1 MGQKVHPHGLRLGII
16 RTWDSRWF
24 TRRGYAGLL
33 LEDFKIRAFLK
44 KKLFQAALSKI
55 DIERQTGKVTVN
67 LFSARPGIIIGKKG
81 SEVESLRDEL
91 KKLTGKEVFVNIRE
105 VKNAEVDAQLVAENV
120 AGQLERR
127 VGFRRAMKKAMQTAT
142 AMGAKGIKIICSGR
156 LGGAEI
162 ARIEKYMEGKVPL
175 HTLRANVE
183 YGSATAFT
191 TYGTNGVKVWIFTE
205 EILDKAKIP
214 VNLYVESRD
223 ARGPRPAGGRDGRD
237 GRGGGDRGGDRGGR
251 GGRGGVGGAGGG
263 GGRGPRGPRDQNTSS
278 AAPRARVEA
287 PAPVSAPAPAAT
299 APETTK
305 DGDHA
310 SA

>member
-16 RTWDSRWF
+16 RTWESRWF
-24 TRRGYAGLL
+24 TRHGYADLL
-33 LEDFKIRAFLK
+33 VEDHKIRTTLK

-81 SEVESLRDEL
+81 SEVETLRNEL
-91 KKLTGKEVFVNIRE
+91 KAMTGKEVFVNIRE
-105 VKNAEVDAQLVAENV
+105 VKNAEIDAQLVAENV

-127 VGFRRAMKKAMQTAT
+127 VGFRRAMKKSMQTAM

-183 YGSATAFT
+183 FGTATAFT
-191 TYGTNGVKVWIFTE
+191 NYGTNGVKVWVFTE

-214 VNLYVESRD
+214 VNLYTETRD
-223 ARGPRPAGGRDGRD
+223 PRGGRPGGDRGPRAG
-237 GRGGGDRGGDRGGR
+237 GGGDRGGDRGGPAAAAIVAAAR
-251 GGRGGVGGAGGG
+251 RRTPRGGVGTHGGG
-263 GGRGPRGPRDQNTSS
+263 TAQFGRQSRPRPWLRPRGQPT
-278 AAPRARVEA
+278 V
-287 PAPVSAPAPAAT
+287 T
-299 APETTK
+299 AK
-305 DGDHA
+305 DGDNA

>member
-1 MGQKVHPHGLRLGII
+1 MGQKCHPHGLRLGII
-16 RTWDSRWF
+16 RTWDSRWYA
-24 TRRGYAGLL
+24 RQGYAALL

-44 KKLFQAALSKI
+44 KKLYQAALSKI

-81 SEVESLRDEL
+81 SEVETLRDEL
-91 KKLTGKEVFVNIRE
+91 KKITGKEVFVNIRE
-105 VKNAEVDAQLVAENV
+105 IRNAEVDAQLVAENV

-183 YGSATAFT
+183 YGSATAHT

-205 EILDKAKIP
+205 EILDKSKIP
-214 VNLYVESRD
+214 VNLYVESREP
-223 ARGPRPAGGRDGRD
+223 RGARPAGRGDRGERGGDN
-237 GRGGGDRGGDRGGR
+237 RGGGGGAGGR
-251 GGRGGVGGAGGG
+251 GGRGGDNRGGAGGG
-263 GGRGPRGPRDQNTSS
+263 GRPARGPRDQNTPS
-278 AAPRARVEA
+278 AQAPRV
-287 PAPVSAPAPAAT
+287 AASVT
-299 APETTK
+299 AKE
-305 DGDHA
+305 GDHA

>member
-24 TRRGYAGLL
+24 TRRGYSALL
-33 LEDFKIRAFLK
+33 LEDFKIRNFLK

-81 SEVESLRDEL
+81 SEVEGLREEL

-183 YGSATAFT
+183 FGSATAFT

-214 VNLYVESRD
+214 VNLYTETRD
-223 ARGPRPAGGRDGRD
+223 PRGPRPT
-237 GRGGGDRGGDRGGR
+237 GRGDRGERGGDRGGDRGGR
-251 GGRGGVGGAGGG
+251 GGDRGGNNRG
-263 GGRGPRGPRDQNTSS
+263 GGRGPRGPRENTGGRS
-278 AAPRARVEA
+278 AGNAN
-287 PAPVSAPAPAAT
+287 PAPVTSNTAT
-299 APETTK
+299 AKE
-305 DGDHA
+305 DNNA

>member
-81 SEVESLRDEL
+81 SEVEGLRDEL

-127 VGFRRAMKKAMQTAT
+127 VGFRRAMKKSMQTAT

-191 TYGTNGVKVWIFTE
+191 TYGTCGVKVWIFTE

-214 VNLYVESRD
+214 VNLYTETRD
-223 ARGPRPAGGRDGRD
+223 PRGPRPSGDRGERG
-237 GRGGGDRGGDRGGR
+237 GRGGDPRGGGDRGGR
-251 GGRGGVGGAGGG
+251 GGSGRGGDSRGGSRPA
-263 GGRGPRGPRDQNTSS
+263 RGPRDQN
-278 AAPRARVEA
+278 
-287 PAPVSAPAPAAT
+287 PAPATQA
-299 APETTK
+299 AKAPAAPAGPETAK
-305 DGDHA
+305 EGDHA

>member
-1 MGQKVHPHGLRLGII
+1 MGQKVHPHGMRLGII

-24 TRRGYAGLL
+24 TRHGYADLL
-33 LEDFKIRAFLK
+33 VEDHKIRTTLK

-81 SEVESLRDEL
+81 SEVETLRNEL
-91 KKLTGKEVFVNIRE
+91 KAMTGKEVFVNIRE
-105 VKNAEVDAQLVAENV
+105 VKNAEIDAQLVAENV

-127 VGFRRAMKKAMQTAT
+127 VGFRRAMKKSMQTAM

-183 YGSATAFT
+183 FGSSTAFT
-191 TYGTNGVKVWIFTE
+191 NYGTSGVKVWVFTE
-205 EILDKAKIP
+205 EVLDKAKIP
-214 VNLYVESRD
+214 VNLYTETRDPRGGSRPSGD
-223 ARGPRPAGGRDGRD
+223 RGP
-237 GRGGGDRGGDRGGR
+237 RGGGDRGGDRGGPR
-251 GGRGGVGGAGGG
+251 GGGDRGGPRGGGRPRGGVGTHGGG
-263 GGRGPRGPRDQNTSS
+263 QRNSGQ
-278 AAPRARVEA
+278 A
-287 PAPVSAPAPAAT
+287 SAPAPAAAPKEQPTVT
-299 APETTK
+299 AK
-305 DGDHA
+305 DGDNA

>member
-81 SEVESLRDEL
+81 SEVEGLRDEL

-127 VGFRRAMKKAMQTAT
+127 VGFRRAMKKSMQTAT

-191 TYGTNGVKVWIFTE
+191 TYGTCGVKVWIFKG
-205 EILDKAKIP
+205 EIMEHDPMAQDKKMAEGDAGRP
-214 VNLYVESRD
+214 RRD
-223 ARGPRPAGGRDGRD
+223 AA
-237 GRGGGDRGGDRGGR
+237 
-251 GGRGGVGGAGGG
+251 
-263 GGRGPRGPRDQNTSS
+263 
-278 AAPRARVEA
+278 
-287 PAPVSAPAPAAT
+287 
-299 APETTK
+299 
-305 DGDHA
+305 
-310 SA
+310 

>member
-1 MGQKVHPHGLRLGII
+1 MGQKVHPHGMRLGII

-24 TRRGYAGLL
+24 TRHGYADLL
-33 LEDFKIRAFLK
+33 VEDHKIRTTLK

-81 SEVESLRDEL
+81 SEVETLRNEL
-91 KKLTGKEVFVNIRE
+91 KAMTGKEVFVNIRE
-105 VKNAEVDAQLVAENV
+105 VKNAEIDAQLVAENV

-127 VGFRRAMKKAMQTAT
+127 VGFRRAMKKSMQTAM

-183 YGSATAFT
+183 FGSATAFT
-191 TYGTNGVKVWIFTE
+191 NYGTSGVKVWVFTE
-205 EILDKAKIP
+205 EVLDKAKIP
-214 VNLYVESRD
+214 VNLYTETRD
-223 ARGPRPAGGRDGRD
+223 PR
-237 GRGGGDRGGDRGGR
+237 
-251 GGRGGVGGAGGG
+251 
-263 GGRGPRGPRDQNTSS
+263 
-278 AAPRARVEA
+278 
-287 PAPVSAPAPAAT
+287 
-299 APETTK
+299 
-305 DGDHA
+305 
-310 SA
+310 